1 MPFYIEDKRL
11 RKSYNLAMNK
21 YNCIRECWSLKDGQF
36 MHLTCNPLTKKQILI
51 SFTFYFIYSQLL
63 DFEARAAEQV
73 PLLMKMK
80 RDQLALTKAIDSGDT
95 DLGELLS

>member
-1 MPFYIEDKRL
+1 MEYPKGSSVMCGYVVLAPFCEYE
-11 RKSYNLAMNK
+11 
-21 YNCIRECWSLKDGQF
+21 
-36 MHLTCNPLTKKQILI
+36 QINYLI
-51 SFTFYFIYSQLL
+51 YFFTSYSQLL

>member
-1 MPFYIEDKRL
+1 MVSSCMCSFD
-11 RKSYNLAMNK
+11 
-21 YNCIRECWSLKDGQF
+21 
-36 MHLTCNPLTKKQILI
+36 PLTKKLI
-51 SFTFYFIYSQLL
+51 IISLIVYFIYSQLL

-95 DLGELLS
+95 DLGE